1 MLVHKKSRGILEYFP
16 VARGD
21 CVVSIHASFKS
32 LERAGI
38 IIDKSEWWEVPNA
51 SPMATQLRRYYPEF
65 EPVEDAETGK
75 LVQVIAHYQAAYQD
89 SRKNRAKERE
99 ELRRE
104 MKADAERRGFL
115 RTYAKTTV
123 QANSMDFLRDT
134 LQSRANQK
142 E

>member
-1 MLVHKKSRGILEYFP
+1 MP
-16 VARGD
+16 
-21 CVVSIHASFKS
+21 
-32 LERAGI
+32 
-38 IIDKSEWWEVPNA
+38 
-51 SPMATQLRRYYPEF
+51 
-65 EPVEDAETGK
+65 AE
-75 LVQVIAHYQAAYQD
+75 YQD